1 MLIFV
6 LFGISSCAYYEDTL
20 PFEEAAWANEMPSE
34 QYYDIYRSGK
44 RKLAQTFA
52 EIYEPAFLDTL
63 PFPLLNST
71 LIAAFEN
78 QLELLDIKP
87 LKRTLTLGQAE
98 ITNEELKEVVQIF
111 LDAGYNASMAK
122 DKLEAYQVWGGDKKG
137 HVKFT
142 GYYTPT
148 LKVRHDPDSIYRYPF
163 YRKPENW
170 DGPLPTRRQ
179 IDGEGALDSLGLEIA
194 YAADPVDVYYT
205 HLQGSALVEFIDT
218 KEAYLLVYEG
228 SNKKPYKSIEHYL
241 TNESG
246 LGVEDV
252 SIYGIKRLIRQQPHL
267 RDSVLLINPS
277 YSFFQLKKRSVI
289 GAGQVPLTPEISVA
303 VDRRYFPLGATLL
316 VAVPVFDK
324 KGEMLHHEFRIM
336 LAQDVGGAIR
346 GPGHIDI
353 YSGAGPEG
361 QRMAGKRMHYGMV
374 WLLLPKSNSN

>member
-1 MLIFV
+1 MAVFVFALI
-6 LFGISSCAYYEDTL
+6 GISSCSYYEDTL

-44 RKLAQTFA
+44 RKHAQTFK
-52 EIYEPAFLDTL
+52 EIYEPVFLDTL
-63 PFPLLNST
+63 PFPTLNST
-71 LIAAFEN
+71 LIAALEN

-87 LKRTLTLGQAE
+87 LKQTLAQGAAV
-98 ITNEELKEVVQIF
+98 ITNEKLKEVVQIL
-111 LDAGYNASMAK
+111 LDAGYNSSQAK
-122 DKLEAYQVWGGDKKG
+122 EQLEAYQVWGGDKKG

-148 LKVRHDPDSIYRYPF
+148 LQVRHEPDSTYRYPF
-163 YRKPENW
+163 YRKPDSWE
-170 DGPLPTRRQ
+170 GPLPTRRQ

-205 HLQGSALVEFIDT
+205 HLQGSAMVEFVDT

-228 SNKKPYKSIEHYL
+228 SNKMPYKSIEYYL

-277 YSFFQLKKRSVI
+277 YSFFQLKKQAVI

-303 VDRRYFPLGATLL
+303 VDKRYFPLGATLL

-324 KGEMLHHEFRIM
+324 RRNAPPRVSHY
-336 LAQDVGGAIR
+336 AC
-346 GPGHIDI
+346 PGCRRR
-353 YSGAGPEG
+353 YPGSGA
-361 QRMAGKRMHYGMV
+361 Y
-374 WLLLPKSNSN
+374 